1 MPRVERIEYE
11 DAFYHV
17 MNRGRERGRVKVYR
31 TKEDYEA
38 FLQTLEEA
46 VERFGIVI
54 HAYCLM
60 SNHYHLLLQTPRA
73 NLSRAM
79 RHING
84 VYTQRYNRLHSS
96 DGPLFRGRFKSILVD
111 SDAYLLQ
118 LSRYIHRNPIET
130 QKPIVDSLVQFPWSS
145 YPAYVNKAPCPDW
158 LTQGLTYQMLGSKQ
172 RYAGYARYVANGNNE
187 QLTRFYGRG
196 NLASI
201 IGDKEF
207 VSWYREEKIPEVK
220 ANKLIEQT
228 IPYGLSIAQIVE
240 YTANYYQQ
248 SVEQLRKLRKGR
260 ASQSTARKVAIY
272 LCQHL
277 GDHRLEPIKGYFG
290 LGHVGSV
297 SYITS
302 SVKREIKLNVVL
314 KREIELVVD
323 YIINNAT

>member
-11 DAFYHV
+11 DAYYHV
-17 MNRGRERGRVKVYR
+17 MNRGRERGRVKLFR
-31 TKEDYEA
+31 TDKDFEA

-46 VERFGIVI
+46 VERFGLVI

-60 SNHYHLLLQTPRA
+60 SNHYHLLLQTPNA

-84 VYTQRYNRLHSS
+84 VYTQRYNRLNGS

-130 QKPIVDSLVQFPWSS
+130 QKPMVDVLEQYPWSS

-158 LTQGLTYQMLGSKQ
+158 LTQTLTYQMLGSKQ
-172 RYAGYARYVANGNNE
+172 RYAGYARYVANGNSE

-196 NLASI
+196 NLASV
-201 IGDKEF
+201 IGDKDF

-228 IPYGLSIAQIVE
+228 IPYGLSIEQIVA

-248 SVEQLRKLRKGR
+248 SVEQIRELRKGR
-260 ASQSTARKVAIY
+260 DSQSKARRFAIY

-277 GDHRLEPIKGYFG
+277 GDHRLRVIKDYFG
-290 LGHVGSV
+290 LGHIGSV

-302 SVKREIKLNVVL
+302 NVRREIKLDVDL
-314 KREIELVVD
+314 KKEIDTLVD